1 MAAWSNMKSVGA
13 LSSRRW
19 RHQLMIAALA
29 ATPIILCWF
38 DSAHSQTA
46 DSTESS
52 RMWKSAAAAASIG
65 PASAKPAPAAPGSLP
80 TNLVADDSAPPLAIP
95 LAPPPRRDT
104 AYDDEDVIAPPRD
117 TSAPIENDPT
127 ALPNNFVTSPR
138 GGGNLSSS
146 TVEIPPVLARPDS
159 IVAEPPLPPI
169 NVQARPAAKPASDD
183 TVQSAAEQAEIAR
196 YQQEQSGPSA
206 SQYNNLQ
213 ALASEGDIT
222 TPIGLVLREERR
234 SLRTGE
240 EADGLLIVSVR
251 KGSPAASAG
260 LHAFS
265 HSVHDAITGVA
276 MIGSVVS
283 GIPAAMVVVPLMEYM
298 QVGESYDLIIGIDGS
313 RVKNYLD
320 FEDQMRDVQPGE
332 LIYFSIVR
340 NGKRLQVAVPVTTA
354 LN

>member
-1 MAAWSNMKSVGA
+1 
-13 LSSRRW
+13 
-19 RHQLMIAALA
+19 MIAALA
-29 ATPIILCWF
+29 ASPLILSWQDCAF
-38 DSAHSQTA
+38 SQTP
-46 DSTESS
+46 DSTEAS
-52 RMWKSAAAAASIG
+52 RTWKAAAAAAAAA
-65 PASAKPAPAAPGSLP
+65 PASAKPESKFAASLP
-80 TNLVADDSAPPLAIP
+80 TNLVPDDSAPSLALP
-95 LAPPPRRDT
+95 LAPPPRDT
-104 AYDDEDVIAPPRD
+104 AYEDDDVIAPPRD

-127 ALPNNFVTSPR
+127 AMPNNLVTTPIGDS
-138 GGGNLSSS
+138 GQSSS
-146 TVEIPPVLARPDS
+146 TVEIPPVLPAPDTAATDS
-159 IVAEPPLPPI
+159 HPPPI
-169 NVQARPAAKPASDD
+169 NVQAQTAKKSGIDD
-183 TVQSAAEQAEIAR
+183 SLQSAAEQAEIAR
-196 YQQEQSGPSA
+196 YQQEQSGPSSA
-206 SQYNNLQ
+206 QYRNLQ
-213 ALASEGDIT
+213 ALAAEGDIT

-234 SLRTGE
+234 ALRTGE

-251 KGSPAASAG
+251 KGSPAAGAG

-265 HSVHDAITGVA
+265 HGVHDAITGIA

-313 RVKNYLD
+313 RVKNFLD